1 MNSEIIE
8 CVKCNNKI
16 SDLELY
22 LETQQY
28 CEGGCGKAEIWDC
41 SNRNMCKTC
50 ELHPDNNP
58 LCWEVKCDGCGR
70 KCGKEE
76 CPFDTGYDINENFIC
91 DDCPIDSD
99 SD

>member
-1 MNSEIIE
+1 MPETCWTCANAIATHIE
-8 CVKCNNKI
+8 FRDALGENEYTCDTCHK
-16 SDLELY
+16 EEY
-22 LETQQY
+22 PEQY

-58 LCWEVKCDGCGR
+58 L
-70 KCGKEE
+70 
-76 CPFDTGYDINENFIC
+76 
-91 DDCPIDSD
+91 DSD